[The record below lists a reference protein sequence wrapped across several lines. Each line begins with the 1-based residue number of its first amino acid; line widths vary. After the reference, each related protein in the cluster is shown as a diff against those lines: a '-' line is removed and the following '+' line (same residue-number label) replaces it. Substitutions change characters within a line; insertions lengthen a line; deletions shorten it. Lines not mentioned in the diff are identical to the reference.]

1 MCLVKFLLLVWWG
14 EGGWM
19 DGRVGVYMRDDTMIP
34 CTVLLSYLM
43 LNNNVH
49 YLTYFPRVCAPIC
62 ER

>member
-49 YLTYFPRVCAPIC
+49 YLT
-62 ER
+62 